1 MPGPLNRPDK
11 PTNYRII
18 RKAHPEPLTD
28 LPKLPIH
35 PPHFTPGRRFTQER
49 FETLEI
55 DPTGFLSADEEGLA
69 YWTLRQHEDA
79 LAWDETEKG
88 SLDYQ
93 YFAPVL
99 IPTVDHTPWVMKNI
113 PIPPGIFNEV
123 VRIIKDKI
131 KSGVYE
137 PSNSS
142 YRSRW
147 FCVVKKDGKSLRL
160 VHDLQ
165 PLNKISIRD
174 PSVPYPTEH
183 IAETFGGHACYTM
196 LDLFVAFDQRKLDV
210 RSRDLT
216 TFQTPLGAFRLTS
229 IPMGYT
235 NSQQIMHADVTF
247 ILKDEIPHV
256 CIPYIDDIPVKGPK
270 SRYELGD
277 GSYETIPGNPNIRRF
292 IWEHLNDVNR
302 VLQRLKVVGATV
314 SGKKLII
321 AAPEAVI
328 VGHTCNYAGRVPDA
342 SRVKTITDWPAPQD
356 VHDVR
361 AFLGTAGV
369 LRHFV
374 KDYARL
380 SAGLN
385 KLLCKD
391 QPFFFDDDARRS
403 MDLLK
408 HAVAASGAI
417 RSIDYE
423 SRRPVHFCVD
433 SSIHGYGAILLQLSE
448 NDERIPSRFI
458 ALYEARIYLVGIDHF
473 YVEVDASYIKGMI
486 NNPDLQPNATI
497 NRWIAGILLF
507 NFTIIHT
514 PASKHLGPDGLSRRG
529 AAETDPPRDEGFEDW
544 IDHQY
549 SFLLHD
555 LAEAAYA
562 QTEVSFELPDHKA
575 SRKGYKIVDL
585 IREFLA
591 HPSRPADLSESQFKQ
606 FVRRATRFFLQN
618 GQLYRRNEKGRAAL
632 VVPRE
637 RRTSIMKTAHDEL
650 GHKGFFSVRTTI
662 QDRFWWPG
670 MHQDIKWYIKTCHRC
685 QTRQFT
691 KIYASPKSPDPAPLF
706 SKVHIDVMMMPPSGG
721 FKYIVQARDSLTG
734 YPEFRML
741 RKDNAAAIARFVF
754 EDILSRWGR
763 VEELV
768 TDNGASFAKDL
779 PPLLAKYNVQ
789 HIRISPYNSRANGI
803 IERRH
808 RDLRETLMKLADADP
823 DKWSQ
828 HIYHAIWAERITIQ
842 RRTGYSPYFMAHG
855 VEPILPFDLA
865 EATYISP
872 TFTSKMTETQLIA
885 ARARALQKR
894 PEDLKRV
901 KESVVQG
908 RFRSIQDFEKA
919 HAATIKDYNFAPGA
933 LVLVRNSQIEN
944 ELNRKTK
951 PKYLGPMVVVRRT
964 KGGSYIL
971 AEVSGAISALRYA
984 AFRVIPYHARTSI
997 ITSVED
1003 LTKKTAQKLDNMARE
1018 PARKPATEHL
1028 EEDSDSN
1035 ESAEAP

>member
-1 MPGPLNRPDK
+1 MQRIPPTIPDAYVLHHGPATVNIAFSPRTIDISTSFSDRSAEKGFTAQNKAQKHPAFFINSIFDDESLPAAQPVGHAYKYKKVAQRTK
-11 PTNYRII
+11 PISATLPEDYRII
-18 RKAHPEPLTD
+18 CKSHPQPLTD
-28 LPKLPIH
+28 LPKLPID
-35 PPHFTPGRRFTQER
+35 PPEFIPGRRFTQER
-49 FETLEI
+49 FDALDI
-55 DPTGFLSADEEGLA
+55 DPTGFLSEEEKNLA
-69 YWTLRQHEDA
+69 YWTLLQHEDG

-131 KSGVYE
+131 NSGVYE

-165 PLNKISIRD
+165 PLNKVSICD
-174 PSVPYPTEH
+174 PSIPYPTEH
-183 IAETFGGHACYTM
+183 IAETFGGHACYTT

-247 ILKDEIPHV
+247 VLKDEIPHV

-270 SRYELGD
+270 SRYELAAGK
-277 GSYETIPGNPNIRRF
+277 YESIPGNPNIRRF

-342 SRVKTITDWPAPQD
+342 SRVKAIMDWPLPRD

-374 KDYARL
+374 KNYARL

-391 QPFFFDDDARRS
+391 QPFLFDEDARRS

-408 HAVAASGAI
+408 HAVASSGAI

-423 SRRPVHFCVD
+423 SGQPVHFCVD
-433 SSIHGYGAILLQLSE
+433 SSVHGYGAILLQLGE
-448 NDERIPSRFI
+448 NGERVPSRFMSGTWNNRERNYSQAKLELFGLFR

-473 YVEVDASYIKGMI
+473 FVEVDASYIKGMI

-514 PASKHLGPDGLSRRG
+514 LAPKHLGPDGLSRRG
-529 AAETDPPRDEGFEDW
+529 AAQTDPPRDEGFEEW

-549 SFLLHD
+549 SFLNQD
-555 LAEAAYA
+555 LSDMAYTPNSEPV
-562 QTEVSFELPDHKA
+562 QLPDHKA
-575 SRKGYKIVDL
+575 SQKGFKDL
-585 IREFLA
+585 DCIKKFLA
-591 HPSRPADLSESQFKQ
+591 APSHPADLSDAQFKQ
-606 FVRRATRFFLQN
+606 FVRRATRFFLQH
-618 GQLYRRNEKGRAAL
+618 GELYRKNDKGHAAL
-632 VVPRE
+632 AILPEHRI
-637 RRTSIMKTAHDEL
+637 SIIRTAHDKL

-670 MHQDIKWYIKTCHRC
+670 MHQDIKWYIRTCHRC

-691 KIYASPKSPDPAPLF
+691 KIYTTPQSPTPAPLF
-706 SKVHIDVMMMPPSGG
+706 SRVHIDVMLMPPSGG

-734 YPEFRML
+734 YPEF
-741 RKDNAAAIARFVF
+741 
-754 EDILSRWGR
+754 
-763 VEELV
+763 
-768 TDNGASFAKDL
+768 
-779 PPLLAKYNVQ
+779 
-789 HIRISPYNSRANGI
+789 
-803 IERRH
+803 
-808 RDLRETLMKLADADP
+808 
-823 DKWSQ
+823 
-828 HIYHAIWAERITIQ
+828 
-842 RRTGYSPYFMAHG
+842 
-855 VEPILPFDLA
+855 
-865 EATYISP
+865 
-872 TFTSKMTETQLIA
+872 
-885 ARARALQKR
+885 
-894 PEDLKRV
+894 
-901 KESVVQG
+901 
-908 RFRSIQDFEKA
+908 
-919 HAATIKDYNFAPGA
+919 
-933 LVLVRNSQIEN
+933 
-944 ELNRKTK
+944 
-951 PKYLGPMVVVRRT
+951 
-964 KGGSYIL
+964 
-971 AEVSGAISALRYA
+971 
-984 AFRVIPYHARTSI
+984 
-997 ITSVED
+997 
-1003 LTKKTAQKLDNMARE
+1003 
-1018 PARKPATEHL
+1018 
-1028 EEDSDSN
+1028 
-1035 ESAEAP
+1035 